1 MAEKNQE
8 KNILSHMKI
17 LWNSSLSVYKPS
29 CIGTQLT
36 YTSLTL
42 QLWPFLL
49 SEGRV
54 QQLW

>member
-17 LWNSSLSVYKPS
+17 MWNSSLSVYKPS

-54 QQLW
+54 Q